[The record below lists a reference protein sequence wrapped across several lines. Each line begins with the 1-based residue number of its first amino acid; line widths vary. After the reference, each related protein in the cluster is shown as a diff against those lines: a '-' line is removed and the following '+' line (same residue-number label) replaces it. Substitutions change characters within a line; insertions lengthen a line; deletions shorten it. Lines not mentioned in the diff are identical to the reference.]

1 MLDIVETQKILE
13 DYFANVTTE
22 QFVTD
27 LKNYCP
33 ELLESES
40 PQLDLEQLEKARI
53 YQQAKQESQLE
64 IASKLLKKGL
74 TADYI
79 SELLELDTSLVE

>member
-1 MLDIVETQKILE
+1 MLDVAETQKILE

-22 QFVTD
+22 QFVSD
-27 LKNYCP
+27 LKSYCP
-33 ELLESES
+33 ELLDSGD
-40 PQLDLEQLEKARI
+40 PKLEEKIEIARI

-74 TADYI
+74 SVDYI
-79 SELLELDTSLVE
+79 SELLEVDASLVK

>member
-1 MLDIVETQKILE
+1 MLDVVETQKILE
-13 DYFANVTTE
+13 EYFANVTPE
-22 QFVTD
+22 QFMAD

-40 PQLDLEQLEKARI
+40 AELDLERLEKTRI

-74 TADYI
+74 TVDYI
-79 SELLELDTSLVE
+79 SELLELDANLVK